1 MNTRRSAIAV
11 GLLCLLG
18 AGSSIRAEISAQ
30 LDGSG
35 NYVRTVVFANASV
48 HNLKIWTV
56 TRTKIGFTPLNPQ
69 GDAAGDMWPFIL
81 ETPTVQRWPW
91 AVWSHFNG
99 HDFDLVYSRWTG
111 TGWQPTTS
119 VETAPGAGDAI
130 TPRLAYDTTARPH
143 LVWLQ
148 TTPDGNSTVMLSV
161 FLATRWMVPFA
172 VSSPDE
178 APTSPDLTVLPD
190 GTIEITYDT
199 ALGKVT
205 KEVRFLRPFTITDD
219 ITPFNAMWVSSMS
232 AN

>member
-119 VETAPGAGDAI
+119 VEAAPGAGDAI
-130 TPRLAYDTTARPH
+130 TPRLAYDTTAR
-143 LVWLQ
+143 
-148 TTPDGNSTVMLSV
+148 
-161 FLATRWMVPFA
+161 
-172 VSSPDE
+172 PDE